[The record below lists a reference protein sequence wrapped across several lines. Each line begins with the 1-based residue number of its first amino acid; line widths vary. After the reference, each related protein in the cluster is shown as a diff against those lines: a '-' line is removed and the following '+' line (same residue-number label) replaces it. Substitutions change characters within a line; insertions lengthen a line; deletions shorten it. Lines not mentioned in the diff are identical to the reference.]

1 MSYPD
6 NLQQLCP
13 ATFAFGV
20 IGGKWNLPI
29 LSILS
34 KQPVVRY
41 NELKRSLN
49 GITGTMLTNCLKEL
63 IRYGIVH
70 REQYPE
76 IPLRVEY
83 SLTPSGQALVP
94 LISSI
99 VDWGEHH
106 IESLIAAAPPS
117 EFPESI

>member
-1 MSYPD
+1 MQYKE

-29 LSILS
+29 LSVLS
-34 KQPVVRY
+34 RQPVVRY
-41 NELKRSLN
+41 NELKRSLD

-63 IRYGIVH
+63 IDYGIVH

-83 SLTPSGQALVP
+83 SLTSSGRALVP

-99 VDWGEHH
+99 VEWGEHH
-106 IESLIAAAPPS
+106 IESLIAADSASSLS
-117 EFPESI
+117 EPL

>member
-1 MSYPD
+1 MQYKE

-34 KQPVVRY
+34 QQPVVRY
-41 NELKRSLN
+41 NELKRQLD
-49 GITGTMLTNCLKEL
+49 GITGTMLTACLKEL
-63 IRYGIVH
+63 IDYGIVH

-83 SLTPSGQALVP
+83 SLTHSGRALVP
-94 LISSI
+94 LIASI
-99 VDWGEHH
+99 VDWGAAH
-106 IESLIAAAPPS
+106 IDSLTPDEPGESKKISL
-117 EFPESI
+117 

>member
-1 MSYPD
+1 MHYKE

-29 LSILS
+29 LSMLS
-34 KQPVVRY
+34 NQPVVRY
-41 NELKRSLN
+41 NELKRGLE

-63 IRYGIVH
+63 IDYGIVH

-99 VDWGEHH
+99 VEWGEQHL
-106 IESLIAAAPPS
+106 ESFIADSSSAS
-117 EFPESI
+117 SKSV

>member
-1 MSYPD
+1 MQYKE

-29 LSILS
+29 LSMLS
-34 KQPVVRY
+34 NQPVVRY
-41 NELKRSLN
+41 NELKRGLD

-63 IRYGIVH
+63 IDYGIVH

-99 VDWGEHH
+99 VDWGEQH
-106 IESLIAAAPPS
+106 IESLIAADSSSVSPRPL
-117 EFPESI
+117 